1 MSPPSVYLFYGDN
14 PLAIS
19 ETIAELEAK
28 LGPSSEFNV
37 QRLSGGA
44 LDLEQLRAACG
55 ALPFLSSRRLIV
67 VKEAGRIPNSEK
79 DRFAQLMD
87 ELPDTAALVLIEE
100 IQGDR
105 ERAYKKASFLYSW
118 AHEHPEKAYVRAFMV
133 PKGSAFIHW
142 LSDRSKGRI
151 DQDAAQLLAHY
162 VEEDPLLAEQ
172 ELQKL
177 LNYVNDA
184 RTIAV
189 EDVERLTP
197 SHGQLDIFAVVDK
210 LGDTQGTLPRLQ
222 RLLEDQEL
230 AYVFLM
236 LVRQFRLMILARR
249 AIEIGEDPL
258 ASMNVPPFVVRKVSA
273 QSQQFTSSELK
284 GIYQRLLDLDVSV
297 KRGEADL
304 SLDLLPLIAS
314 LS

>member
-19 ETIAELEAK
+19 ETLAELEAK

-37 QRLSGGA
+37 QRFSGGS
-44 LDLEQLRAACG
+44 LDFEQLRAACG

-67 VKEAGRIPNSEK
+67 VEDAESIPKGRIEG
-79 DRFAQLMD
+79 FLQLMD
-87 ELPDTAALVLIEE
+87 ELPDTAALVLIE
-100 IQGDR
+100 QVRVDR
-105 ERAYKKASFLYSW
+105 ERDYKKGSFLHAW
-118 AHEHPEKAYVRAFMV
+118 TQEHPEKAYVRAFLK
-133 PKGSAFIHW
+133 PKGSAFIRW
-142 LSDRSKGRI
+142 LVERSEGRI
-151 DQDAAQLLAHY
+151 EQDAAQLLSHY
-162 VEEDPLLAEQ
+162 VEEEPLLAEQ
-172 ELQKL
+172 ELNKL
-177 LNYVNDA
+177 LSYVNDE
-184 RTIAV
+184 RPISV

-197 SHGQLDIFAVVDK
+197 SHGHMDIFAVVDK
-210 LGDTQGTLPRLQ
+210 LGDARGILPRLQ
-222 RLLEDQEL
+222 QLLEDQDP

-249 AIEIGEDPL
+249 AIEIGEDPIK
-258 ASMNVPPFVVRKVSA
+258 SMKVPPFVVKKVSA
-273 QSQQFTSSELK
+273 QSRQFTSSELK
-284 GIYQRLLDLDVSV
+284 RIYQRLLDLDVSV

>member
-14 PLAIS
+14 SLAIS
-19 ETIAELEAK
+19 ETLAELEAK
-28 LGPSSEFNV
+28 LGPSSEFNLH
-37 QRLSGGA
+37 RLSGKA

-67 VKEAGRIPNSEK
+67 VEQAEKIPAVAA
-79 DRFAQLMD
+79 DAFAQLLD
-87 ELPDTAALVLIEE
+87 ELPETAALVLIE
-100 IQGDR
+100 QVQMDR
-105 ERAYKKASFLYSW
+105 GRGNKKVSFLHTW
-118 AHEHPEKAYVRAFMV
+118 AQEHPERTYVRAFMN
-133 PKGSAFIHW
+133 PKGSAFVDWI
-142 LSDRSKGRI
+142 SERSRGRI
-151 DQDAAQLLAHY
+151 EPDAAQLLAHY

-177 LNYVNDA
+177 LNYVDDE
-184 RTIAV
+184 RPIAV

-197 SHGQLDIFAVVDK
+197 SHGHLDIFAVVDK

-222 RLLEDQEL
+222 RLLEDQDP

-249 AIEIGEDPL
+249 AIEIGEDPI
-258 ASMNVPPFVVRKVSA
+258 ASMKVPPFVARKASA
-273 QSQQFTSSELK
+273 QSQQFTSSELE

-304 SLDLLPLIAS
+304 ALDLLPLVAS

>member
-14 PLAIS
+14 SLAIA
-19 ETIAELEAK
+19 ETLAELEAK

-37 QRLSGGA
+37 HRLSGKA

-67 VKEAGRIPNSEK
+67 VEQAEKIPANEAEA
-79 DRFAQLMD
+79 FTQLLD
-87 ELPDTAALVLIEE
+87 ELPDTAALLFIE
-100 IQGDR
+100 QLQSDR
-105 ERAYKKASFLYSW
+105 GRDKKKPSFLHAWTKKHS
-118 AHEHPEKAYVRAFMV
+118 AKAYVREFMN
-133 PKGSAFIHW
+133 PKGSAFIDW
-142 LSDRSKGRI
+142 LSARSEGRI
-151 DQDAAQLLAHY
+151 EQDAAQLLSHY

-177 LNYVNDA
+177 LNFVNDE
-184 RTIAV
+184 RPIAV

-197 SHGQLDIFAVVDK
+197 SRGHLDIFAVVDK
-210 LGDTQGTLPRLQ
+210 LGDRQGTLPRLQ
-222 RLLEDQEL
+222 RLLEDQDP

-258 ASMNVPPFVVRKVSA
+258 AAMKVPPFVARKVSA
-273 QSQQFTSSELK
+273 QSQQFSTSELK
-284 GIYQRLLDLDVSV
+284 LIYQRLLDLDVSV

-304 SLDLLPLIAS
+304 ALDLLPLVAS

>member
-1 MSPPSVYLFYGDN
+1 MSPPSIYLFYGDN
-14 PLAIS
+14 LLAIS
-19 ETIAELEAK
+19 ETLADLEAK

-37 QRLSGGA
+37 QRFSGKA

-67 VKEAGRIPNSEK
+67 LEDAESIPKGRKEA
-79 DRFAQLMD
+79 FWQLMD
-87 ELPDTAALVLIEE
+87 HLPDTAALVLIERVRV
-100 IQGDR
+100 DR
-105 ERAYKKASFLYSW
+105 ESDYQKGSFLYAW
-118 AHEHPEKAYVRAFMV
+118 TQEHPDVAYVRAFMK
-133 PKGSAFIHW
+133 PRGSAFIQW
-142 LSDRSKGRI
+142 LVERSKGRI
-151 DQDAAQLLAHY
+151 EQDAAQLLAHS

-172 ELQKL
+172 ELNKL
-177 LNYVNDA
+177 LNYVNDE
-184 RTIAV
+184 RPIRI
-189 EDVERLTP
+189 EDIERLTP
-197 SHGQLDIFAVVDK
+197 SHGHLDIFSVVDK

-222 RLLEDQEL
+222 RLLEDQDP

-249 AIEIGEDPL
+249 AIEIGEDPIK
-258 ASMNVPPFVVRKVSA
+258 SMKVPPFVVKKISA
-273 QSQQFTSSELK
+273 QSRQFTSTELK

-304 SLDLLPLIAS
+304 SLDLLPLIAG

>member
-28 LGPSSEFNV
+28 LGPSSEFSV
-37 QRLSGGA
+37 QRLSGRA

-55 ALPFLSSRRLIV
+55 ALPFLSIRRLIV
-67 VKEAGRIPNSEK
+67 VEQAERIPDREP
-79 DRFAQLMD
+79 DRFVQLMD

-100 IQGDR
+100 IQSGR
-105 ERAYKKASFLYSW
+105 EREYKKVSFLHNW
-118 AHEHPEKAYVRAFMV
+118 AQEHPEKSYVRAFMS

-142 LSDRSKGRI
+142 LSERSKGRI
-151 DQDAAQLLAHY
+151 DQDAAQLLSHY
-162 VEEDPLLAEQ
+162 VEEDTLLAEQ

-177 LNYVNDA
+177 LNYVNDE
-184 RTIAV
+184 RPIAV

-222 RLLEDQEL
+222 RLLEDQDL

-249 AIEIGEDPL
+249 AIEIGEDPI
-258 ASMNVPPFVVRKVSA
+258 ASMNVPPFVARKVSA
-273 QSQQFTSSELK
+273 QSQQFTTSELK

-304 SLDLLPLIAS
+304 SLDLLPLVAS

>member
-1 MSPPSVYLFYGDN
+1 VSPPSVYLFYGDN

-19 ETIAELEAK
+19 ETLAELEAK

-37 QRLSGGA
+37 QHFSGRS

-67 VKEAGRIPNSEK
+67 VDDSQAIPKEQIDGVSM
-79 DRFAQLMD
+79 LMGS
-87 ELPDTAALVLIEE
+87 LPDTAALVFIE
-100 IQGDR
+100 QVQSDR
-105 ERAYKKASFLYSW
+105 KRNKKKASFLLAW
-118 AHEHPEKAYVRAFMV
+118 TQEHSKKAYARAFMK
-133 PKGSAFIHW
+133 PKGSAFTRW
-142 LSDRSKGRI
+142 LVERSEGRI
-151 DQDAAQLLAHY
+151 EQDAAQLLTHY

-172 ELQKL
+172 ELTKL

-184 RTIAV
+184 RPINID
-189 EDVERLTP
+189 DVERLTP
-197 SHGQLDIFAVVDK
+197 SHGHLDIFSVVDK
-210 LGDTQGTLPRLQ
+210 LGDARGTLPRLQ
-222 RLLEDQEL
+222 RLLEDQDPS
-230 AYVFLM
+230 YVFLM

-249 AIEIGEDPL
+249 AIEIGEDPIR
-258 ASMNVPPFVVRKVSA
+258 SMNVPPFVVKKVSA
-273 QSQQFTSSELK
+273 QSRQFTSLELK
-284 GIYQRLLDLDVSV
+284 DIYRRLLDLDVSV